1 MAVDPEILKE
11 FNFYKSQS
19 EEWKKLNSGK
29 FVLIKN
35 QEIQGIFENYSDALQ
50 EGVKK
55 FGNENFLIYQVGK
68 EDVINYNT
76 FSLIG
81 MV

>member
-11 FNFYKSQS
+11 FNFYKAQP
-19 EEWKKLNSGK
+19 EEWKKQNNGK

-35 QEIQGIFENYSDALQ
+35 QEIYGIFENYADALQ

-55 FGNENFLIYQVGK
+55 FVNEKFLIYQVGK

>member
-19 EEWKKLNSGK
+19 EEWKKQNNGR

-55 FGNENFLIYQVGK
+55 FGNEKFLIYQVGK

-76 FSLIG
+76 FSLTG
-81 MV
+81 MI